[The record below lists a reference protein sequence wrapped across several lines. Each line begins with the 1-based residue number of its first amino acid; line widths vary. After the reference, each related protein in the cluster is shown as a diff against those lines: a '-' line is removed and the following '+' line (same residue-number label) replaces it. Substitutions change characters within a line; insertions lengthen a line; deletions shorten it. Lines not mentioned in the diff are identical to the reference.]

1 MRMDKQGKGG
11 SNAVDE
17 EEKRQVRA
25 MDGRVC
31 LRRTCRSENVHASG
45 KRHKAQATNVKANAQ
60 QRRSARYTTISAIT
74 GRVIRENTVVKKVPR
89 DMVRVSPS

>member
-1 MRMDKQGKGG
+1 MDKQDKSG

-17 EEKRQVRA
+17 EQKAASARNGRQSAPSTRLPLGECA
-25 MDGRVC
+25 RI
-31 LRRTCRSENVHASG
+31 RQKTQSAS
-45 KRHKAQATNVKANAQ
+45 TNVKANTQ

>member
-25 MDGRVC
+25 MDDRVC
-31 LRRTCRSENVHASG
+31 LRRTCRSKNVHASG
-45 KRHKAQATNVKANAQ
+45 KRHKAQATNVKANA
-60 QRRSARYTTISAIT
+60 STT
-74 GRVIRENTVVKKVPR
+74 PL
-89 DMVRVSPS
+89 SPLHHNKRNNRQGNQGEYRG

>member
-17 EEKRQVRA
+17 EQKAASARNGRQSAPLTRLA
-25 MDGRVC
+25 LGEC
-31 LRRTCRSENVHASG
+31 ALIQQTRTL
-45 KRHKAQATNVKANAQ
+45 
-60 QRRSARYTTISAIT
+60 QRRCSARYTTISAIT
-74 GRVIRENTVVKKVPR
+74 GSVIRENTVVKKVPR

>member
-25 MDGRVC
+25 MDGRVR
-31 LRRTCRSENVHASG
+31 LRRACRSENVHASG
-45 KRHKAQATNVKANAQ
+45 KKNTKRKHE
-60 QRRSARYTTISAIT
+60 
-74 GRVIRENTVVKKVPR
+74 RENKCPITPL
-89 DMVRVSPS
+89 SPLHHNKRNNRQGNQGEYRG

>member
-1 MRMDKQGKGG
+1 MDKQGKGG

-25 MDGRVC
+25 MDGRVR
-31 LRRTCRSENVHASG
+31 LRRACRSENMHASG
-45 KRHKAQATNVKANAQ
+45 EKTQSASTNVKTNTQ